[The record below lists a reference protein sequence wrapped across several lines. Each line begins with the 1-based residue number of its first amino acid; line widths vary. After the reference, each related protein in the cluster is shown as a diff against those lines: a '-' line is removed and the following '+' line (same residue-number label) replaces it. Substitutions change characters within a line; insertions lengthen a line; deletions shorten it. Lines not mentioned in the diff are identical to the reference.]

1 MVDWFGRWHE
11 EKDYSTYH
19 KEKWCDYD
27 HMANWIRKQGY
38 EPQNNTMEKLIDM
51 IFLHYEGECEDED
64 KEFDVEECME
74 YVMNS
79 GGIEMFDYEP

>member
-11 EKDYSTYH
+11 EEDYSTYP

-27 HMANWIRKQGY
+27 HMANWIRDKGY
-38 EPQNNTMEKLIDM
+38 EPKTGMENLIDM
-51 IFLHYEGECEDED
+51 IFLHYEGECEEED
-64 KEFDVEECME
+64 KEFTVEDCVE

>member
-11 EKDYSTYH
+11 EKDYSTYPE
-19 KEKWCDYD
+19 EKWCDYD

-38 EPQNNTMEKLIDM
+38 EPKNNTMEQLIDM

-64 KEFDVEECME
+64 KEFNVEDCME
-74 YVMNS
+74 YVRNS

>member
-11 EKDYSTYH
+11 EKDYSTYP

-27 HMANWIRKQGY
+27 HMANWIRGKRY
-38 EPQNNTMEKLIDM
+38 ESKTSMENLISM
-51 IFLHYEGECEDED
+51 IFLHYEGECAEEN
-64 KEFDVEECME
+64 KEFNVEDCME
-74 YVMNS
+74 YVMES

>member
-11 EKDYSTYH
+11 EKDYSTYP

-27 HMANWIRKQGY
+27 HMANWIRSNGY
-38 EPQNNTMEKLIDM
+38 KPKTGMNNLIDM
-51 IFLHYEGECEDED
+51 IVLHYEGECEEEN

-74 YVMNS
+74 YVMSS

>member
-1 MVDWFGRWHE
+1 MVDWFGRWYE
-11 EKDYSTYH
+11 EKDYSTYP

-27 HMANWIRKQGY
+27 HMAVWIRSQGY

-51 IFLHYEGECEDED
+51 IFLHYEGECEEED

-79 GGIEMFDYEP
+79 GGIEMFDYES